1 MKKKVLLDKVFNN
14 DTCFHFTR
22 SVNLY
27 NIEMN
32 GLTSVPEKRENM
44 TKTDEGHDTIY
55 FSKGIIGLL
64 RTADVW
70 IRWEYDNIV
79 KKLRENPQYKNL
91 PTGDITFYDEIMELV
106 YKKFYNDEKNRCLL
120 ILDLIDGEDYQNS
133 DYNSKDFDF
142 KKIIAKNK
150 GYLNS
155 SNMKWEFGKYS
166 DLESL
171 RMENWNMYTHLGK
184 KVINPDKIK
193 MVMDNDGNTDM
204 LSIILS
210 ISSLIDLKS
219 EGLDNLDG
227 FVNYFQNNLDLEN
240 GKIHK

>member
-1 MKKKVLLDKVFNN
+1 
-14 DTCFHFTR
+14 
-22 SVNLY
+22 
-27 NIEMN
+27 
-32 GLTSVPEKRENM
+32 
-44 TKTDEGHDTIY
+44 
-55 FSKGIIGLL
+55 
-64 RTADVW
+64 
-70 IRWEYDNIV
+70 
-79 KKLRENPQYKNL
+79 
-91 PTGDITFYDEIMELV
+91 
-106 YKKFYNDEKNRCLL
+106 
-120 ILDLIDGEDYQNS
+120 
-133 DYNSKDFDF
+133 
-142 KKIIAKNK
+142 
-150 GYLNS
+150 
-155 SNMKWEFGKYS
+155 MKWEFGKYS